1 MLSRRKQPRRG
12 TTLLELMISTV
23 VISILAGAALPV
35 TAVSVRRQKEIELRR
50 ALRDIRIALDTY
62 HRVCLSATGAPGGA
76 APNTPASGNAVN
88 PAGQTVTF
96 VPEDD
101 PDRTCWP
108 KDLEI
113 LVEGVETNIPGFD
126 LRFLRRMPQDPF
138 NRDDDDFDQMGW
150 KLRSTS
156 DNPDGNISWD
166 RKNVFDVS
174 SGAEYRAL
182 DGSYYKD
189 W

>member
-1 MLSRRKQPRRG
+1 MLRRSKQSCRG

-23 VISILAGAALPV
+23 ILAILAGAALPV
-35 TAVSVRRQKEIELRR
+35 AEVSVRRRQEIELRR

-62 HRVCLSATGAPGGA
+62 HRVCLSSIP
-76 APNTPASGNAVN
+76 GNAN
-88 PAGQTVTF
+88 AATPTDPAGQSVTF

-113 LVEGVETNIPGFD
+113 LVEGVETNIPGFK

-138 NRDDDDFDQMGW
+138 NRDGDDYDQMGW
-150 KLRSTS
+150 RLRSTS
-156 DNPDGNISWD
+156 DNPEDNFSWD

-182 DGSYYKD
+182 NGSYYKD

>member
-1 MLSRRKQPRRG
+1 MLERRKQPHRG
-12 TTLLELMISTV
+12 TTLLELMITTV

-35 TAVSVRRQKEIELRR
+35 ATVSVRRRQEIELRR
-50 ALRDIRIALDTY
+50 GLRDIRIALDTY
-62 HRVCLSATGAPGGA
+62 HRVCLSATGAPGGSGP
-76 APNTPASGNAVN
+76 APNQANASQ
-88 PAGQTVTF
+88 AGQSVTF

-101 PDRTCWP
+101 PDRSCWP

-113 LVEGVETNIPGFD
+113 LIEGVETNIPGFN

-138 NRDDDDFDQMGW
+138 NKGDEDFDQMGW
-150 KLRSTS
+150 RLRSTT
-156 DNPDGNISWD
+156 DKPEGNLSWD
-166 RKNVFDVS
+166 RKNVFDVG
-174 SGAEYRAL
+174 SGSPYRAL

>member
-1 MLSRRKQPRRG
+1 MLRRSKRTRNG
-12 TTLLELMISTV
+12 TTLLELMISTA
-23 VISILAGAALPV
+23 ILMILAGAALPV
-35 TAVSVRRQKEIELRR
+35 AEVSVRRKQEIELRR
-50 ALRDIRIALDTY
+50 ALRDIRTALDTY
-62 HRVCLSATGAPGGA
+62 HRVCLSSIPGQG
-76 APNTPASGNAVN
+76 NNVTPTD
-88 PAGQTVTF
+88 PTGQTVTF

-108 KDLEI
+108 KDLEV
-113 LVEGVETNIPGFD
+113 LVEGIETNIPGFK
-126 LRFLRRMPQDPF
+126 LRFLRRIPKDPF
-138 NRDDDDFDQMGW
+138 NRDGDEHDQMGW
-150 KLRSTS
+150 RLRSTS
-156 DNPDGNISWD
+156 DNPEGNLSWD

>member
-1 MLSRRKQPRRG
+1 VFRRRNQAPNG
-12 TTLLELMISTV
+12 TTLLELMISTA
-23 VISILAGAALPV
+23 ILAILAGAALPV
-35 TAVSVRRQKEIELRR
+35 AEVSSRRRQEIELRR
-50 ALRDIRIALDTY
+50 ALRDVRIALDTY
-62 HRVCLSATGAPGGA
+62 HRVCVSSIPGQANATPTD
-76 APNTPASGNAVN
+76 PT
-88 PAGQTVTF
+88 GQSVTF

-108 KDLEI
+108 KDLEV
-113 LVEGVETNIPGFD
+113 LVEGIETNIPGFK

-138 NRDDDDFDQMGW
+138 NRDGDEYDQMGW
-150 KLRSTS
+150 RLRSTS
-156 DNPDGNISWD
+156 DNPDGNLSWD